1 MHGVQGAEKL
11 TELFG
16 RWPSFHDAEV
26 ISLVLDRSGGD
37 DGFGPSLVATIR
49 AFDITD
55 EVLPDGFLKLTH
67 ECAAVMAFRE
77 VVELQVTDFNSQNV
91 LSGLHIIDIRDRQ
104 LERQHFEVWFA
115 GVHGLDAR
123 FQCRGVEVL
132 AVTPI

>member
-11 TELFG
+11 IELFG

-26 ISLVLDRSGGD
+26 ISLVLDRSGDD

-55 EVLPDGFLKLTH
+55 EVLPSGFPKLTH
-67 ECAAVMAFRE
+67 ECAAVFAFRE
-77 VVELQVTDFNSQNV
+77 VVQLQLTGFNSQNV
-91 LSGLHIIDIRDRQ
+91 MSGLHIIDIRDRQ

-115 GVHGLDAR
+115 GVYGLDAR
-123 FQCRGVEVL
+123 FQCRAVEVL
-132 AVTPI
+132 SVTPF

>member
-1 MHGVQGAEKL
+1 MHGVQGADKL
-11 TELFG
+11 IELFG

-26 ISLVLDRSGGD
+26 VSLVLDRAGDD

-49 AFDITD
+49 TFDITH
-55 EVLPDGFLKLTH
+55 EVLPDGLLKLTH

-77 VVELQVTDFNSQNV
+77 VVQLQLTGFNSQNV

-104 LERQHFEVWFA
+104 LERQRFEVWFA

-123 FQCRGVEVL
+123 FQCRVVEVL
-132 AVTPI
+132 SVTAL